1 MSLNVVFQPWQ
12 KARWAHAT
20 VGVWRSLVR
29 LVVACLVV
37 GATPAW
43 AQPDTVSIWM
53 MRHAL
58 APGYGDPADMVL
70 GRCET
75 QRTLSDA
82 GRDQARAAGAW
93 LKAQR
98 LSPAEVLASP
108 WCRTME
114 TAELLGIGP
123 VTAHPGLASFFQRGD
138 AQTIQAALVQRVQ
151 QYLQGPRVK
160 PLVLVTHQVNI
171 SAYTGRGVASGE
183 ILEVRVNAA
192 GQAVSQRSVW
202 LPNR

>member
-12 KARWAHAT
+12 TARWAHAT
-20 VGVWRSLVR
+20 AAVWHSLVR

-43 AQPDTVSIWM
+43 AQPDTVPIWM

-58 APGYGDPADMVL
+58 APGYGDPSDMVL

-75 QRTLSDA
+75 QRTLNDV
-82 GRDQARAAGAW
+82 GRSQAQAAGAW
-93 LKAQR
+93 LKAR
-98 LSPAEVLASP
+98 GLSPAEVLASP

-114 TAELLGIGP
+114 TAALLGVGQ
-123 VTAHPGLASFFQRGD
+123 VAAHPGLASFFQRGD

-151 QYLQGPRVK
+151 QYVQGPMVK

-202 LPNR
+202 LPN